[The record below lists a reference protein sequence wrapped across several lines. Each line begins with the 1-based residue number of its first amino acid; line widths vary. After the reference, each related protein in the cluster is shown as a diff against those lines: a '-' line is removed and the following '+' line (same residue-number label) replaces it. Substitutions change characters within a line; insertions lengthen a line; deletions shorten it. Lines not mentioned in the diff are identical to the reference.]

1 MDLRLIGIIM
11 IAVGLFMAG
20 FGGTMSS
27 INQTVF
33 YIVGFVLALTGAG
46 LIFRYYKRAPETI

>member
-11 IAVGLFMAG
+11 IIIGLFMAG

-27 INQTVF
+27 IYQTVF
-33 YIVGFVLALTGAG
+33 YIVGFVLALAGAG
-46 LIFRYYKRAPETI
+46 LIFRYYKRAPGTI